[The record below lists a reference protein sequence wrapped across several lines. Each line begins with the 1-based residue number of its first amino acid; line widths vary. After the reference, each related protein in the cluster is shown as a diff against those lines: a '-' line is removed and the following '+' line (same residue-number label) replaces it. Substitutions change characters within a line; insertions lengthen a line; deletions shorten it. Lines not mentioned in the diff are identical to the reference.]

1 MDWLYSKHLGKF
13 TVSTRHLT
21 ILHHYTTAPLI
32 TAKINYVGDQGLA
45 LLIIHHHSFPTQD

>member
-45 LLIIHHHSFPTQD
+45 LLIIHHHSFPKQD